1 MKKDEKEMSF
11 LGHLDALRSHL
22 MRIII
27 AIVIF
32 AFIAFLGKSIIF
44 DQILFAPKN
53 TDFITY
59 KLLCKISQI
68 TNLDD
73 SLCIS
78 EMPFTIQSRTMSGQ
92 FSAHLWS
99 SIIVGFIISFPYI
112 LFELWR
118 FISPALYEEERKN
131 AKGFISV
138 ASFLFLLGVSFGYYV
153 ITPLSMNFLGNYSV
167 SEAVVNEFDLGSYIE
182 LIIMSVLS
190 CGIVFELP
198 IVVYFF
204 TRIGLVTPD
213 ILRKFRKYALV
224 VILLV
229 SAIITPPD
237 ISSQILVSIP
247 ILILYEISILI
258 SGLVIKKDKKKTNA
272 LTTK

>member
-1 MKKDEKEMSF
+1 MSF
-11 LGHLDALRSHL
+11 LGHLEALRKHL

-27 AIVIF
+27 AVVIF
-32 AFIAFLGKSIIF
+32 AFLAFLNKSIIF

-59 KLLCKISQI
+59 KLLCKLSQI
-68 TNLDD
+68 THLDE

-92 FSAHLWS
+92 FSAHLWI
-99 SIIVGFIISFPYI
+99 SIIAGFIIAFPYI

-131 AKGFISV
+131 AKGFIFV
-138 ASFLFLLGVSFGYYV
+138 ASFLFLLGVGFGYYV
-153 ITPLSMNFLGNYSV
+153 ITPLSMNFLGNYTV
-167 SEAVVNEFDLGSYIE
+167 SEAVINEFDLGSYIE
-182 LIIMSVLS
+182 LIVMSVLS

-204 TRIGLVTPD
+204 TRIGLVTPT
-213 ILRKFRKYALV
+213 ILRQFRKYALI

-258 SGLVIKKDKKKTNA
+258 SGLVLKKDRKNTSS

>member
-11 LGHLDALRSHL
+11 LGHLEALRKHL

-27 AIVIF
+27 AVVIF
-32 AFIAFLGKSIIF
+32 AFLAFLNKSIIF

-59 KLLCKISQI
+59 KLLCKLSQI
-68 TNLDD
+68 THLDE

-92 FSAHLWS
+92 FSAHLWI
-99 SIIVGFIISFPYI
+99 SIIAGFIIAFPYI

-131 AKGFISV
+131 AKGFIFV
-138 ASFLFLLGVSFGYYV
+138 ASFLFLLGVGFGYYV
-153 ITPLSMNFLGNYSV
+153 ITPLSMNFLGNYTV
-167 SEAVVNEFDLGSYIE
+167 SEAVINEFDLGSYIE
-182 LIIMSVLS
+182 LIVMSVLS

-204 TRIGLVTPD
+204 TRIGLVTPT
-213 ILRKFRKYALV
+213 ILRQFRKYALI

-258 SGLVIKKDKKKTNA
+258 SGLVLKKDRKNTSS

>member
-11 LGHLDALRSHL
+11 LGHLEALRKHL
-22 MRIII
+22 MRIIV
-27 AIVIF
+27 AVVIF
-32 AFIAFLGKSIIF
+32 AFLAFLNKSIIF

-59 KLLCKISQI
+59 KLLCKLSQI
-68 TNLDD
+68 TNLDE

-92 FSAHLWS
+92 FSAHLWI
-99 SIIVGFIISFPYI
+99 SIIAGFIIAFPYI

-131 AKGFISV
+131 AKGFIFV
-138 ASFLFLLGVSFGYYV
+138 ASFLFLLGVGFGYYV
-153 ITPLSMNFLGNYSV
+153 ITPLSMNFLGNYTV
-167 SEAVVNEFDLGSYIE
+167 SEAVINEFDLGSYIE
-182 LIIMSVLS
+182 LIVMSVLS

-204 TRIGLVTPD
+204 TRIGLVTPT
-213 ILRKFRKYALV
+213 ILRQFRKYALV

-258 SGLVIKKDKKKTNA
+258 SGLVLKKDRKNTTS